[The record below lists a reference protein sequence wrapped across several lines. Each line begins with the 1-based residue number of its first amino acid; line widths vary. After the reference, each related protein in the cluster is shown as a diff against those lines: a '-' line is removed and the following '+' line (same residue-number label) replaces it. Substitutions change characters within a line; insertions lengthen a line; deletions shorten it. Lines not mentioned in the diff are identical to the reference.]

1 MKRRN
6 YYVDAETGLV
16 IREINYDDPS
26 DAFADI
32 RIISDWVEL
41 YSRYFGK
48 HPLFTT
54 YFQIGT
60 FERMNWL
67 GNKIHL
73 PGVGEVE
80 VKVYAI
86 IYNGTIISTPGVFLR
101 DDEAYINLG
110 TKKAFVYKYPECLA
124 ALIRYFKSIGKRKVY
139 YFHHGKIDRRLISK
153 FLKRLVMNMPHQ
165 ADMELWEV
173 DL

>member
-16 IREINYDDPS
+16 IRRINYDDPS

-32 RIISDWVEL
+32 RIISDCVEL

-48 HPLFTT
+48 HPLFTV

-60 FERMNWL
+60 LERTDLLRSRLN
-67 GNKIHL
+67 L
-73 PGVGEVE
+73 PDVGEVE
-80 VKVYAI
+80 AVTYAI
-86 IYNGTIISTPGVFLR
+86 IYNGTIISTPTVLHRG
-101 DDEAYINLG
+101 DEVYINLG
-110 TKKAFVYKYPECLA
+110 LKKAFVYKYPECLA

-139 YFHHGKIDRRLISK
+139 YFHHNRIGKRPISK

-165 ADMELWEV
+165 AEIELWEV